1 MARRNRVAL
10 ICAAVLSLVP
20 IACGDHE
27 LQELLHSQGAPVE
40 AEARLAGL
48 GLGTAAELRA
58 AEPSGLRQALR
69 EAGLSM
75 KHRKQLEK
83 ALHQPASPTPAT
95 PPPRRSRYLP
105 LRERRWSSAAPVPG
119 AGGQLQ
125 TERCTIERVP
135 AEELPPEAF
144 EEKYLDRIPVRSQ
157 VFSPRGQPEV
167 ADGAGLCA
175 RR

>member
-1 MARRNRVAL
+1 MARRNRVAV

-27 LQELLHSQGAPVE
+27 LQQLLLSLGAPGEVE
-40 AEARLAGL
+40 RELAGL

-83 ALHQPASPTPAT
+83 ALQQPAGPTPAT
-95 PPPRRSRYLP
+95 PPPRRSRQGYLA

-144 EEKYLDRIPVRSQ
+144 EEKYLDRNPVRTVPSL
-157 VFSPRGQPEV
+157 FT
-167 ADGAGLCA
+167 ADKAEGGLCA